1 MGRPIQLTLP
11 VADTA
16 SAEPATVDPAL
27 RAADQVGADLAGPDS
42 VGPDLVG
49 PLDLFPRPFLVRVI
63 AWLMTGLWRTCV
75 DWRSKRP
82 LFTRVT
88 AHVSVLVLTLLAI
101 AFGGV
106 GLPTLR
112 TAVGGSLSADAALP
126 AAPAASTS
134 AQPTP
139 TVMAA
144 GGGGLRYPEVDTI
157 ARLPVPHTTLPDRVR
172 TGVVTYTIQ
181 SGDTIFGIA
190 LKFGISPETIVWSN
204 QEALWDAPWLIKPGL
219 ELYIIPVDGVL
230 YTVRAQETV
239 AGIAID
245 YGIETAAIYN
255 EWNDLAQGVAL
266 REGQL
271 LVLAGARGEEV
282 DWEPPPLYPSSGAVG
297 SSYGICSGVT
307 VAGPGA
313 NGWFV
318 LPTGGSRVS
327 GWYFH
332 DPRNPTHIGLDYGC
346 RLGDPIYAA
355 DSGVVTIAG
364 WNGGYGIL
372 VELTH
377 GNGFVTRYAHLSELL
392 VGCGT
397 PIYQGQVV
405 GYCGSTGYST
415 GAHLHFEVRFN
426 GVPQNPQGYLP

>member
-1 MGRPIQLTLP
+1 MSEPSQSIPAEAGS
-11 VADTA
+11 A
-16 SAEPATVDPAL
+16 SA
-27 RAADQVGADLAGPDS
+27 GP
-42 VGPDLVG
+42 P
-49 PLDLFPRPFLVRVI
+49 PPYPRPFLVRVVT
-63 AWLMTGLWRTCV
+63 WLMTGLWRTCV

-82 LFTRVT
+82 LLTRVT
-88 AHVSVLVLTLLAI
+88 AHISVLVLTLLVI

-106 GLPTLR
+106 GIPTLR
-112 TAVGGSLSADAALP
+112 TAVGRSLSADAALP
-126 AAPAASTS
+126 VVPAAGTS
-134 AQPTP
+134 AEP
-139 TVMAA
+139 TVTIMAA
-144 GGGGLRYPEVDTI
+144 GGGGLRSAEADTI
-157 ARLPVPHTTLPDRVR
+157 VRLPVPHTTLPDRVR
-172 TGVVTYTIQ
+172 TDVVTYTIH

-190 LKFGISPETIVWSN
+190 LKFGVSPETIVWSN

-230 YTVRAQETV
+230 HTVRAQETV
-239 AGIAID
+239 ASIALD
-245 YGIETAAIYN
+245 YGVESAAVYN
-255 EWNDLAQGVAL
+255 EWNSLAQGVPL

-271 LVLAGARGEEV
+271 LVVAGAQGGEV
-282 DWEPPPLYPSSGAVG
+282 DWDPPPIYPDSGAAG
-297 SSYGICSGVT
+297 ASYGICSGVS

-318 LPTGGSRVS
+318 LPTGSARVS

-332 DPRNPTHIGLDYGC
+332 DPRNPMHIGLDYAC

-372 VELTH
+372 VELNH

-405 GYCGSTGYST
+405 GYCGTTGYST
-415 GAHLHFEVRFN
+415 GSHLHFEIRSN